1 MGAISIDA
9 FGVVINST
17 DPAARFF
24 VGMENNV
31 NGGRGFGTAA
41 GVPVSDRDYND
52 FTISVPSVPEPDT
65 LGLMGVGLLVLAG
78 IAAKRRKSQAS
89 H

>member
-41 GVPVSDRDYND
+41 GVPISDRDYND
-52 FTISVPSVPEPDT
+52 FTISVQSVPEPAT
-65 LGLMGVGLLVLAG
+65 LGLGVGLLALAG